1 MQRIQYFRTAVIVRQ
16 WTCLIPAW
24 LVWAVGLAC
33 APGMLRAQTPTLP
46 YEPRVL
52 VAAVRMV
59 GNSAV
64 TEQFI
69 QSQLKTRKDREFD
82 PDVVQSDVRRL
93 ASTSRFQDVR
103 TYTQQTADGV
113 IVTFEFVENPT
124 IGYVK
129 YLGNRN
135 ISNKALSKQDGLS
148 VGDPLS
154 RFAVEEGRRKIEE
167 YYHTKGF
174 SKTQVTILEG
184 DKPHDKGVMF
194 IINESQL
201 ERIAWVNFV
210 GNTIASNERL
220 KTQIKSKPGVLWYLF
235 RGQVDRKQIDEDIE
249 RLTAY
254 YRGLGY
260 FNARIGRELNYSE
273 SGQWL
278 TLTFVIDEGPRYIV
292 RNVTV
297 AGNDK
302 FSTPMLMQEME
313 LKSGDYFNLAKMRR
327 DVASLRDVYG
337 GQGHIFA
344 DIQAD
349 PRFLEEPGQLDLVYN
364 VKEGGVWRAGRI
376 NVNIAGESPHTRES
390 VVRNRLSV
398 RPGDILD
405 TRELR
410 ASERRL
416 MASQLFQ
423 NDPMS
428 GTRPQ
433 VVVRPPELQETVV
446 ADRPASRGSS
456 YRGQSPGGN

>member
-1 MQRIQYFRTAVIVRQ
+1 MQRTDELRTAVVGRGLL
-16 WTCLIPAW
+16 CLILA
-24 LVWAVGLAC
+24 GLAC
-33 APGMLRAQTPTLP
+33 GPARLAAQAPPATALP

-52 VAAVRMV
+52 VAGVRLV
-59 GNSAV
+59 GNAAV
-64 TEQFI
+64 KEQFI

-82 PDVVQSDVRRL
+82 PDVVQADVRRL

-103 TYTQQTADGV
+103 TYTQQTPEGV

-124 IGYVK
+124 IGYIK

-135 ISNKALSKQDGLS
+135 VSDKSLNKQDGIE

-154 RFAVEEGRRKIEE
+154 RYAIEEARRKIEE
-167 YYHTKGF
+167 YYHSKGF
-174 SKTQVTILEG
+174 GKTQVSILEG
-184 DKPHDKGVMF
+184 DKPQDAGAVF
-194 IINESQL
+194 IINEGQL
-201 ERIAWVNFV
+201 ERIAWVKFV
-210 GNTIASNERL
+210 GNTIASDERL
-220 KTQIKSKPGVLWYLF
+220 KTQIQSKPGFLWYLF
-235 RGQVDRKQIDEDIE
+235 RGQVDRKKIDEDIE

-254 YRGLGY
+254 YRGLGF
-260 FNARIGRELNYSE
+260 FNARIGRELEFNE
-273 SGQWL
+273 TGEWL
-278 TLTFVIDEGPRYIV
+278 TLTFVIDEGPRYVV

-297 AGNDK
+297 TGNDK
-302 FSTPMLMQEME
+302 FSVERLLGEME

-327 DVASLRDVYG
+327 DVGSLRDVYG
-337 GQGHIFA
+337 SQGHIFA

-364 VKEGGVWRAGRI
+364 VQEGGVWRADRI
-376 NVNIAGESPHTRES
+376 NINIVGENPHTRES
-390 VVRNRLSV
+390 VVRNRLSI

-423 NDPMS
+423 NDPMT

-433 VVVRPPELQETVV
+433 VVVRPPELQEAMV
-446 ADRPASRGSS
+446 AEGPGSRGGA
-456 YRGQSPGGN
+456 YRGQNAAGY